1 MNKEAVK
8 KLAKEH
14 WDYVKELINVHT
26 LLDEKT
32 LAMLRF
38 HYITAFIHGYKHAID
53 EIKESSNAFPMKTIG
68 FDDFLKNT
76 SIHKAEED

>member
-1 MNKEAVK
+1 MNKEAVE

-26 LLDEKT
+26 LLDEET

-53 EIKESSNAFPMKTIG
+53 ERKESSNHFSIKISG
-68 FDDFLKNT
+68 LGDFLKNT